1 MKHCRSASRPTNR
14 FIQGRAVLL
23 GAACVLLM
31 SSCNKMSELVD
42 RIKDMGG
49 QGSSHSTVDAMNQ
62 KEAQALIANESK
74 LVMVEFYTDT

>member
-1 MKHCRSASRPTNR
+1 
-14 FIQGRAVLL
+14 
-23 GAACVLLM
+23 
-31 SSCNKMSELVD
+31 MSELVD

-49 QGSSHSTVDAMNQ
+49 QWSSHSTVDAMNQ

>member
-1 MKHCRSASRPTNR
+1 M
-14 FIQGRAVLL
+14 AVLL
-23 GAACVLLM
+23 SAACVFLM

-62 KEAQALIANESK
+62 REAQALIANESK

>member
-1 MKHCRSASRPTNR
+1 
-14 FIQGRAVLL
+14 
-23 GAACVLLM
+23 
-31 SSCNKMSELVD
+31 MSELVD

-62 KEAQALIANESK
+62 KDAQALIANESK